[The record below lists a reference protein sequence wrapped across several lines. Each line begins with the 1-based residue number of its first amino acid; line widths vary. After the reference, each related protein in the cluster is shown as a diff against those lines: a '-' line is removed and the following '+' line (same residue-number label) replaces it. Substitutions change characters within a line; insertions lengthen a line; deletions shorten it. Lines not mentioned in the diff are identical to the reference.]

1 MYIHILP
8 FYNICSLMYFHIK
21 IFVCWWSRKCL
32 THYSISTVFLVQSRY
47 AYSFSNFSLILC
59 LQYTW
64 NSRIYIKIAT
74 WMIVCCPNIL
84 CAFTFRHLPKIFKTG
99 VWQKDRTLWTILSFK
114 EFFKVSL
121 MLSLKKSF
129 DQKVVP
135 FNSDCFFRNFRN
147 VWPKDNTVQPILSVK
162 KILVKRQY
170 GSTHIVFFE
179 KFDQKTKWFSQY
191 CLYWKF
197 WPKENMFQP
206 EYCLFRKFWR
216 KDNVIVWSKYLK
228 ILSFISINFHWTLF

>member
-1 MYIHILP
+1 MLWQNKPKFEGCRTRPWQINFSVMYIHILP

-135 FNSDCFFRNFRN
+135 FNSDCL
-147 VWPKDNTVQPILSVK
+147 T
-162 KILVKRQY
+162 KRQY
-170 GSTHIVFFE
+170 GSTHTV
-179 KFDQKTKWFSQY
+179 
-191 CLYWKF
+191 C
-197 WPKENMFQP
+197 
-206 EYCLFRKFWR
+206 
-216 KDNVIVWSKYLK
+216 
-228 ILSFISINFHWTLF
+228 